1 MGQLSS
7 AGCQALLRF
16 IQRGGLELGVGWKLR
31 PLSAKLSSVLDV
43 HQSCAPERSPQPA
56 SQPIFLGP
64 RHLVPIRAPSQ
75 EPVASTD
82 DNSGLPTRPP
92 GRPEAM
98 KEVVREVEEGDAS
111 ARQQ

>member
-1 MGQLSS
+1 MCNR
-7 AGCQALLRF
+7 AVPLREA
-16 IQRGGLELGVGWKLR
+16 QRL
-31 PLSAKLSSVLDV
+31 
-43 HQSCAPERSPQPA
+43 QPA
-56 SQPIFLGP
+56 SQPISLGP

-98 KEVVREVEEGDAS
+98 KKVREVEEGDAS